1 MTTPGPEHRLGRGHH
16 HGARPELD
24 GLEQV
29 EVAVAFVDLAG
40 YSVLTEM
47 CGDHEAAEL
56 ALRLAEHARRA
67 LHPQARLV
75 KTIGDAVMLTAD
87 TTDAM
92 LATITALAGHAADE
106 DGFLA
111 LRAGIHH
118 GTALRRDGDLY
129 GPAVHIAAR
138 ITALAGAGHAVL
150 TDPLL
155 PAATRAG
162 VPTTAL
168 GPRNLR
174 NISTPIE
181 LHSITFTDTRHPHDP
196 ICGARIDPA
205 TAPAHRHTD
214 TGRWWFCSADC
225 ARRFDRATAPA
236 TTTAAAT
243 TSVTSPAG
251 SALTSRAGGR

>member
-1 MTTPGPEHRLGRGHH
+1 MTTPEPDGGPRHGHH

-47 CGDHEAAEL
+47 CGDQEAAEL
-56 ALRLAEHARRA
+56 AIRLAEQARRA

-75 KTIGDAVMLTAD
+75 KTIGDAVMLTAE

-92 LATITALAGHAADE
+92 LATITTLAEHAADE

-118 GTALRRDGDLY
+118 GTAVRRDGDLF
-129 GPAVHIAAR
+129 GHAVNIAAR
-138 ITALAGAGHAVL
+138 ITALAGAGHAVI

-162 VPTTAL
+162 VPTAAL
-168 GPRNLR
+168 GPRSLR
-174 NISTPIE
+174 NISAPID
-181 LHSITFTDTRHPHDP
+181 LHSITFTQTRHPHDP

-214 TGRWWFCSADC
+214 AGRWWFCSADC
-225 ARRFDRATAPA
+225 AGRFDRAT
-236 TTTAAAT
+236 TTAT
-243 TSVTSPAG
+243 P
-251 SALTSRAGGR
+251 SRRGGR